1 MAVEKDVD
9 KVLTKFNG
17 INEHS
22 KRVLSEL
29 IDQINNLK
37 EELQNGKFLC
47 LKMIYFKTFLRKFC
61 EKRIIRFS
69 CTSRPK
75 WIYKLWKIINL
86 NDHFGMYLL
95 RRSMAIVRFL

>member
-1 MAVEKDVD
+1 MEACLAVEKDVD

-29 IDQINNLK
+29 IDQINSLK

-47 LKMIYFKTFLRKFC
+47 LERIYFKTFF
-61 EKRIIRFS
+61 
-69 CTSRPK
+69 
-75 WIYKLWKIINL
+75 
-86 NDHFGMYLL
+86 
-95 RRSMAIVRFL
+95 A